1 MRFTRRGEKGLQ
13 RARILVVVVAYE
25 AERHVV
31 DTFERIPEAVLRDP
45 EVDFVCLDDGSS
57 DAGADLLAGWAEE
70 RELDNLSV
78 LHNPVNQG
86 YGGNQ
91 KLGYRLAVDGGYEF
105 VILLHGDGQY
115 APELLSQF
123 IETWRRERPDVVL
136 GSRMAEP
143 GGARAGGM
151 PFYKLA
157 GNRILTTIQNSL
169 TGLGLSE
176 YHTGYR
182 GYSTAFLSRVPFEL
196 NTNDFH
202 FDTEILLQAAHLGL
216 RIVEFP
222 IPTRYA
228 DEVSHVAGFSGVRYG
243 ANVLRATL
251 GYRMHQLGMF
261 TSLRYRD
268 LGHTRYRDKTQML
281 YSSHRLA
288 LETVR
293 RIRPKRV
300 LDLGC
305 GPGSVARECRQMGA
319 EVVGVDLIE
328 PPAGTVDQF
337 FRADLDHDPVPVD
350 PFDFDCVLLLDVI
363 EHLSEP
369 ERFLMGLRNSSRHPA
384 YRVRPTFVISTPNVA
399 FAAIRANLLLGRFT
413 YADRGIM
420 DVTHKRLFTRSSL
433 TNALRDCGYEISSV
447 RPVPVPFENIVTG
460 RPRLGRIL
468 TRIASSLCRIW
479 PTMFAF
485 QFVCVCE
492 PRPGVSQILSAS
504 EQRYVGDR
512 APRPGDA
519 VPADETAAESLSSV
533 SPPPTQRRN
542 IARRV

>member
-1 MRFTRRGEKGLQ
+1 MSLLRRAEKALPPGK
-13 RARILVVVVAYE
+13 ILVVVVAYE
-25 AERHVV
+25 AEKHVIL
-31 DTFERIPEAVLRDP
+31 TFERIPESVLRDP
-45 EVDFVCLDDGSS
+45 DVDFVCLDDASH
-57 DAGADLLAGWAEE
+57 DAGADLLAKWAAE
-70 RELDNLSV
+70 RELDNLTV
-78 LHNPVNQG
+78 LRNPINQG

-91 KLGYRLAVDGGYEF
+91 KLGYRLAIEGGYEF

-115 APELLSQF
+115 APELLDRF
-123 IETWRRERPDVVL
+123 IDSWRRERPDVVL
-136 GSRMAEP
+136 GSRIAEP
-143 GGARAGGM
+143 GGARRGGM

-157 GNRILTTIQNSL
+157 GNRVLTTIQNGF

-182 GYSTAFLSRVPFEL
+182 GYSTAFLSRVPFDL

-202 FDTEILLQAAHLGL
+202 FDTEILLQAAHLRA

-228 DEVSHVAGFSGVRYG
+228 DEVSHVAGISGFRYG
-243 ANVLRATL
+243 WNVLRATL

-268 LGHTRYRDKTQML
+268 MGPSRYRDKTEML

-288 LETVR
+288 LEQVR
-293 RIRPKRV
+293 AIGPKRV

-305 GPGSVARECRQMGA
+305 GPGAVAHACREMGA
-319 EVVGVDLIE
+319 EVVGIDLIE
-328 PPAGTVDQF
+328 PPPGTVSQF
-337 FRADLDHDPVPVD
+337 FQADLDNDALPVD

-369 ERFLMGLRNSSRHPA
+369 ERFLIGMRNATHHTA
-384 YRVRPTFVISTPNVA
+384 YREESPTYVISTPNVA

-420 DVTHKRLFTRSSL
+420 DVTHKRLFTRRSL
-433 TNALRDCGYEISSV
+433 TSALRDSGYEVRSV
-447 RPVPVPFENIVTG
+447 QPVPVPFENIVTG
-460 RPRLGRIL
+460 RPRLGRLL
-468 TRIASSLCRIW
+468 TRVASLLCRLW

-485 QFVCVCE
+485 QFLVVCE
-492 PRPGVSQILSAS
+492 PLPGVSQILSAS
-504 EQRYVGDR
+504 EQRYVGAR
-512 APRPGDA
+512 APRPEDA
-519 VPADETAAESLSSV
+519 PPSPSVDEWEQV
-533 SPPPTQRRN
+533 GHPR
-542 IARRV
+542 

>member
-1 MRFTRRGEKGLQ
+1 MRFIRRDDEAQHRGK
-13 RARILVVVVAYE
+13 ILVVVVAYE

-31 DTFERIPEAVLRDP
+31 DTFERIPDTVLRDP
-45 EVDFVCLDDGSS
+45 EVDFVCLDDASS
-57 DAGADLLAGWAEE
+57 DAGAEILARWAAD
-70 RELDNLSV
+70 RELDNLTV
-78 LHNPVNQG
+78 LRNPINQG

-115 APELLSQF
+115 APELLERF
-123 IETWRRERPDVVL
+123 IETWRAQHPDVVL

-143 GGARAGGM
+143 GEARRGGM

-157 GNRILTTIQNSL
+157 GNRVLTTIQNRL

-182 GYSTAFLSRVPFEL
+182 GYSTAFLRRVPFEL
-196 NTNDFH
+196 DTNDFH
-202 FDTEILLQAAHLGL
+202 FDTEILLQAAHLGVP
-216 RIVEFP
+216 IVEFP

-243 ANVLRATL
+243 LNVLKATM
-251 GYRMHQLGMF
+251 GYRMHQFGMF

-268 LGHTRYRDKTQML
+268 LGTTPYRDKTEML

-288 LETVR
+288 LDA
-293 RIRPKRV
+293 IRGVSPKRV

-305 GPGSVARECRQMGA
+305 GPGAVARALVGDGA
-319 EVVGVDLIE
+319 EVVGIDLIE
-328 PPAGTVDQF
+328 PPPGAVSRF
-337 FRADLDHDPVPVD
+337 FKADLDTDPLPVD

-369 ERFLMGLRNSSRHPA
+369 ERFLLALRNASKHPA
-384 YRVRPTFVISTPNVA
+384 YRESPTFVISTPNVA

-420 DVTHKRLFTRSSL
+420 DVTHKRLFTRASL
-433 TNALRDCGYEISSV
+433 TAALRDCGYEISEMK
-447 RPVPVPFENIVTG
+447 PVPVPFENILPG
-460 RPRLGRIL
+460 RPRLGRML
-468 TRIASSLCRIW
+468 TRFASRLCRIW

-485 QFVCVCE
+485 QFLAVCE
-492 PRPGVSQILSAS
+492 PLPGVSQILSAS
-504 EQRYVGDR
+504 EQRYVGAH
-512 APRPGDA
+512 APRPEDA
-519 VPADETAAESLSSV
+519 SPETVV
-533 SPPPTQRRN
+533 SEQP
-542 IARRV
+542 

>member
-1 MRFTRRGEKGLQ
+1 MRLSRREEKDPHRGK
-13 RARILVVVVAYE
+13 ILVVVVAYE

-31 DTFERIPEAVLRDP
+31 ETFERIPEAVLSDP

-57 DAGADLLAGWAEE
+57 DAGADLLAGWAAE
-70 RELDNLSV
+70 RELDNLTV

-91 KLGYRLAVDGGYEF
+91 KLGYRLAVEGGYEF
-105 VILLHGDGQY
+105 VVLLHGDGQY
-115 APELLSQF
+115 APELLSLF
-123 IETWRRERPDVVL
+123 IETWRRDHPDVVL
-136 GSRMAEP
+136 GSRIAEP
-143 GGARAGGM
+143 GGARRGGM
-151 PFYKLA
+151 PFYKLI
-157 GNRILTTIQNSL
+157 GNRVLTAIQNSL

-196 NTNDFH
+196 DTNDFH
-202 FDTEILLQAAHLGL
+202 FDTEILLQGAHLGS

-228 DEVSHVAGFSGVRYG
+228 GEVSRVAGFSGVRYG
-243 ANVLRATL
+243 INVLRATL
-251 GYRMHQLGMF
+251 GFRMHQFGMF

-268 LGHTRYRDKTQML
+268 LGHSRYRDKTEML

-288 LETVR
+288 LEAIR
-293 RIRPKRV
+293 RIKPKRV

-305 GPGSVARECRQMGA
+305 GPGAVAGACRQMGA
-319 EVVGVDLIE
+319 EVVGVDLVE
-328 PPAGTVDQF
+328 PPPGTVSEF
-337 FRADLDHDPVPVD
+337 FRADLDTDPVPVD

-369 ERFLMGLRNSSRHPA
+369 ERFLIGLRNASRHPA
-384 YRVRPTFVISTPNVA
+384 YRESPTFVISTPNVA

-433 TNALRDCGYEISSV
+433 TGALRDCGYEIRSV
-447 RPVPVPFENIVTG
+447 EPVPVPFENIVSG
-460 RPRLGRIL
+460 HPRLGRVL
-468 TRIASSLCRIW
+468 TRLASILSHIW

-485 QFVCVCE
+485 QFICVCE
-492 PRPGVSQILSAS
+492 PRPGVSQILIAS

-512 APRPGDA
+512 APRPDDA
-519 VPADETAAESLSSV
+519 STTPTETAAESV
-533 SPPPTQRRN
+533 APASPPPTQRG
-542 IARRV
+542 

>member
-1 MRFTRRGEKGLQ
+1 MRFPRRDGKGPQRRGK
-13 RARILVVVVAYE
+13 ILVVVVAYE

-45 EVDFVCLDDGSS
+45 EVDFVCIDDASS
-57 DAGADLLAGWAEE
+57 DAGADLAAGWAEE
-70 RELDNLSV
+70 RDLDNLTV

-91 KLGYRLAVDGGYEF
+91 KLGYRLAIDGGYEF

-115 APELLSQF
+115 APELLDQF
-123 IETWRRERPDVVL
+123 VETWRHERPDVVL

-151 PFYKLA
+151 PFYKLV
-157 GNRILTTIQNSL
+157 GNRVLTRIQNSL
-169 TGLGLSE
+169 TGLDLSE

-182 GYSTAFLSRVPFEL
+182 GYSTAFLARIPFEL
-196 NTNDFH
+196 DTDDFH
-202 FDTEILLQAAHLGL
+202 FDTEILLQAAHLGA

-228 DEVSHVAGFSGVRYG
+228 DEVSHVAGFQGVRYG
-243 ANVLRATL
+243 LNVLRATL
-251 GYRMHQLGMF
+251 GYRMHQFGMF

-268 LGHTRYRDKTQML
+268 LGHSRYRDKTEML

-288 LETVR
+288 LDAVR
-293 RIRPKRV
+293 RLGPKRI

-305 GPGSVARECRQMGA
+305 GPGSVAMECRRMGA

-328 PPAGTVDQF
+328 PPEGTVDRF
-337 FRADLDHDPVPVD
+337 FQADLDHDPVPVD

-363 EHLSEP
+363 EHLIEP
-369 ERFLMGLRNSSRHPA
+369 ERFLIGLRNSSHQPA
-384 YRVRPTFVISTPNVA
+384 YRAQPTFVISTPNVA

-433 TNALRDCGYEISSV
+433 TTALRDCGYEISSV
-447 RPVPVPFENIVTG
+447 RPVPVPFENIIVN
-460 RPRLGRIL
+460 RPRLGRAL
-468 TRIASSLCRIW
+468 TRGASVLSRVW

-485 QFVCVCE
+485 QFLVVCE

-504 EQRYVGDR
+504 EQRYVGES
-512 APRPGDA
+512 APRPEDTVITG
-519 VPADETAAESLSSV
+519 EAAATPEV
-533 SPPPTQRRN
+533 
-542 IARRV
+542 

>member
-1 MRFTRRGEKGLQ
+1 MNRFGRREQEPQ
-13 RARILVVVVAYE
+13 RGKILVVVVAYQ

-31 DTFERIPEAVLRDP
+31 ETFERIPESVLRDP
-45 EVDFVCLDDGSS
+45 EVDFVCLDDAST
-57 DAGADLLAGWAEE
+57 DAGADRLADWAAE
-70 RELDNLSV
+70 RELDNLTV
-78 LHNPVNQG
+78 LHNPINQG

-91 KLGYRLAVDGGYEF
+91 KLGYRLAVDRGYEF

-115 APELLSQF
+115 APELLDRF
-123 IETWRRERPDVVL
+123 IERWRSDRPDVVL
-136 GSRMAEP
+136 GSRIAEP
-143 GGARAGGM
+143 GGARRGGM
-151 PFYKLA
+151 PLYKLA
-157 GNRILTTIQNSL
+157 GNRVLTSIQNAI

-196 NTNDFH
+196 DTNDFH
-202 FDTEILLQAAHLGL
+202 FDTEILLQAAHLGA

-228 DEVSHVAGFSGVRYG
+228 DETSHVAGFSGVRYG
-243 ANVLRATL
+243 ANVIKATL

-268 LGHTRYRDKTQML
+268 LGMERYRDKTQML

-288 LETVR
+288 LEAVR
-293 RIRPKRV
+293 AIGPRRV

-305 GPGSVARECRQMGA
+305 GPGAVAREVRSLGA
-319 EVVGVDLIE
+319 EVVGVDIVE
-328 PPAGTVDQF
+328 PPPGTVSKF
-337 FRADLDHDPVPVD
+337 IRADLDTDPVPVD

-369 ERFLMGLRNSSRHPA
+369 ERFLLAMRNSSRHPA
-384 YRVRPTFVISTPNVA
+384 YGVSPTFVISTPNVA

-420 DVTHKRLFTRSSL
+420 DVTHRRLFTRSSL
-433 TNALRDCGYEISSV
+433 TSALRDCGYNVKSV

-460 RPRLGRIL
+460 RPRLGRAL
-468 TRIASSLCRIW
+468 TRIASILSRIW

-485 QFVCVCE
+485 QFLAVCE
-492 PRPGVSQILSAS
+492 PLPGVSQGLSAS
-504 EQRYVGDR
+504 EQRYVGSR
-512 APRPGDA
+512 APRPEDA
-519 VPADETAAESLSSV
+519 PPAVEGEAEGLA
-533 SPPPTQRRN
+533 PATQPPTQLG
-542 IARRV
+542 